1 MPGNFNISI
10 HEPVSVAPT
19 GSSSSILVHYS
30 VKIDKTYS
38 TNVTVPNGSVFLD
51 VMQEAQKINKNEF
64 RYVCTSP
71 KVKSFSV
78 IFERLSKTTPI
89 HEHKVHLKHLLIS
102 TFIVIYISFT
112 SHGRG

>member
-30 VKIDKTYS
+30 VKIGKTYS

-64 RYVCTSP
+64 RYVCSHP
-71 KVKSFSV
+71 
-78 IFERLSKTTPI
+78 RLS
-89 HEHKVHLKHLLIS
+89 HLVWFFKDSVKPHPYMN
-102 TFIVIYISFT
+102 TKYI
-112 SHGRG
+112 